1 MTRRLALICLL
12 LLALAACRPA
22 PMAAVVAVPTVNVQ
36 PALWPIENAE
46 RVAREFMQN
55 WIDGN
60 YGFMF
65 ADISFGSQ
73 EAYPFETFQAIYS
86 STATTMEQTGIEIV
100 ANSIYRESESVAVFN
115 YNATFST
122 ESFGTIVDNN
132 RDMRLVVD
140 TRAGDWRVAW
150 TPADLFPELATGG
163 RLRLTSSP
171 PIRAN
176 IYDTNGAIMA
186 DQEGRIAMINIVRQN
201 APDWENCLS
210 TLSSVLSLPL
220 DDVRNRLET
229 RPASELVQV
238 GLIDQAAYDAVSAQ
252 LDGFCDA
259 QLEGRRVRRY
269 SSGTLMPNLLG
280 YVGYPG
286 ESEIP
291 ALEAAGFNQDS
302 LIGRT
307 GIELEWD
314 ETLRGVPAASLEIAS
329 PTGQVLRVLANHPA
343 QPGSSLW
350 LTVDAD
356 LQADVAR
363 IVADAYTQA
372 KDTWG
377 PGSPGASVVVMDV
390 NTGAILAMVS
400 YPTFDNNAYNAFPS
414 MGRQAAMAL
423 QETYAA
429 DSRNPQ
435 VNRPAQGVFTLGS
448 VMKLVTAAAAADSGV
463 YALDERYT
471 CFGTWNRDI
480 PRIDWLAGGHG
491 TLTLPGSLTQSC
503 NPYYYEAGYQLYMAD
518 PYILPDYAARL
529 GFGQLTGIPDI
540 HEEPGFMPNPDWF
553 RTSFGFDMPFSEE
566 VNMAIG
572 QGYVQV
578 TPLQVVRW
586 TSAIANGGTLYT
598 PHLVEETGLLGSDP
612 VPAYQPEATPTNLR
626 PEVIDMIQSGMC
638 AVTNTAQGTAEFV
651 FRNSPV
657 QALGVCGKTGTAQTG
672 GPETPSHAWFT
683 SYAPRENPEI
693 AVTVLVE
700 TAGQG
705 SEIAAPIARQV
716 YEAYFD
722 MTP

>member
-1 MTRRLALICLL
+1 MTRRLAFISIV

-22 PMAAVVAVPTVNVQ
+22 QPAAVAAVPTVGVAPN
-36 PALWPIENAE
+36 LWPIENAE
-46 RVAREFMQN
+46 RVAREFIQN
-55 WIDGN
+55 WIDGS
-60 YGFMF
+60 YEFMF
-65 ADISFGSQ
+65 DGISFGSQ
-73 EAYPFETFQAIYS
+73 EAYPFENFQAVYS
-86 STATTMEQTGIEIV
+86 NAATVMGQTGLEIV
-100 ANSIYRESESVAVFN
+100 ANGIYRESESVAVFN
-115 YNATFST
+115 YNVAFTT
-122 ESFGTIVDNN
+122 ESFGTITDNN
-132 RDMRLVVD
+132 RNMRLVVD
-140 TRAGDWRVAW
+140 SRAQDWRVAW
-150 TPADLFPELATGG
+150 TPADLFPELAAGG
-163 RLRLTSSP
+163 RLRMTSSP

-176 IYDTNGAIMA
+176 IYDADGSIMA

-201 APDWENCLS
+201 APDWENCLN
-210 TLSSVLSLPL
+210 TLSSALSLSL
-220 DDVRNRLET
+220 DTVRARLES

-238 GLIDQAAYDAVSAQ
+238 GLIDQSAYDAVAAQ

-259 QLEGRRVRRY
+259 QLQGRRVRRY
-269 SSGTLMPNLLG
+269 TSGTLMPNLLG

-329 PTGQVLRVLANHPA
+329 PTGQVLRVLASHQA
-343 QPGSSLW
+343 QPGRSLW

-372 KDTWG
+372 KDTWA
-377 PGSPGASVVVMDV
+377 PGSPGASVVVMNV
-390 NTGAILAMVS
+390 NTGAVLAMVS
-400 YPTFDNNAYNAFPS
+400 YPTFDNNAYNAFPA
-414 MGRQAAMAL
+414 MGRQAALAL
-423 QETYAA
+423 QQTYAA

-435 VNRPAQGVFTLGS
+435 INRPALGIFTLGS

-471 CFGTWNRDI
+471 CVGTWNRDI
-480 PRIDWLAGGHG
+480 PRVDWLAGGHG
-491 TLTLPGSLTQSC
+491 TLTLPNALTQSC
-503 NPYYYEAGYQLYMAD
+503 NPYFYEAGYDLFMAD

-529 GFGQLTGIPDI
+529 GFGQPTGIPDI
-540 HEEPGFMPNPDWF
+540 PEEAGFMPNPDWF
-553 RTSFGFDMPFSEE
+553 RTSFGFDMPSSEE

-578 TPLQVVRW
+578 TPLQVARW

-598 PHLVEETGLLGSDP
+598 PHLVQSSGLLGSDP
-612 VPAYQPEATPTNLR
+612 VPAYQPEATPTGLR
-626 PEVIDMIQSGMC
+626 PEVIDMLQSGMC
-638 AVTNTAQGTAEFV
+638 AVTSTPQGTAEFV

-672 GPETPSHAWFT
+672 GPGTPSHAWFT

-693 AVTVLVE
+693 AVVVLVE

-716 YEAYFD
+716 FEAYFD
-722 MTP
+722 MAP